1 MSNPFDLDSA
11 TPSSGP
17 RATGPSGDFALDVA
31 FSDGFEAAKRNFGPW
46 LGAMVAAGVC
56 IVVSVAACVLPAI
69 AVVPVV
75 AFGTYKITLEAV
87 DGNAEFRT
95 QFSGFDDF
103 QGTWL
108 SFGALL
114 LMLLAVGFGM
124 GAVTAPLSYSD
135 TILVELGVINNMAD
149 AMLAT
154 IPIKLLGSA
163 MSSAITVRFILAPF
177 MMVDRGDGAY
187 EAMINSWNLTGPVWL
202 RLFGGYVALG
212 LLNLIGL
219 LACGVG
225 IFFTT
230 LVSYGGMASIY
241 RQLTGTRRA

>member
-31 FSDGFEAAKRNFGPW
+31 FSDGLEAAKRNAFPW
-46 LGAMVAAGVC
+46 MGAHLAGVLA
-56 IVVSVAACVLPAI
+56 VGVSFAMCVLPVI
-69 AVVPVV
+69 AVAPVV
-75 AFGTYKITLEAV
+75 MFGIFKLSLQAV
-87 DGNAEFRT
+87 DGDAEFST
-95 QFSGFDDF
+95 MFSGFNDF

-114 LMLLAVGFGM
+114 LMFMGIGM
-124 GAVTAPLSYSD
+124 GMLILTSPLQFSD
-135 TILVELGVINNMAD
+135 LILVELGVINNMED
-149 AMLAT
+149 AALAT
-154 IPIKLLGSA
+154 IPIKLIGSLL
-163 MSSAITVRFILAPF
+163 SNLVTVRFMLAPF

-187 EAMINSWNLTGPVWL
+187 EAMVNSWNLTGPVWL
-202 RLFGGYVALG
+202 RLFGANIALSLIN
-212 LLNLIGL
+212 LLGF

-225 IFFTT
+225 VLFTV
-230 LVSYGGMASIY
+230 LVMYGGQASIY